1 MRRPL
6 DPPKPLDTTNDV
18 RLVGFRHVSCSANG
32 KWIRLV
38 FVDKAKAEHAVQL
51 PADIIEP
58 LLPILSNVLAE
69 AKRKSGTENK
79 RIPFTIRSGAVNL
92 ASDGNLVFD
101 FQIPAAAPFSFLMDK
116 DGGRLLLESVRR
128 LQAGLQSFQ
137 CRHIGDSSYLKT
149 GHRNHKRLGSH

>member
-6 DPPKPLDTTNDV
+6 DPPKPVDTTNDV
-18 RLVGFRHVSCSANG
+18 RFVGFHQVGCSANG

-79 RIPFTIRSGAVNL
+79 RVPFTIRSGAVNL
-92 ASDGNLVFD
+92 ATDGSLVFD
-101 FQIPAAAPFSFLMDK
+101 LQIPDAAPFSFLMDK
-116 DGGRLLLESVRR
+116 DGGRLLLESLQRVLDIGEKKETSDPPPRR
-128 LQAGLQSFQ
+128 
-137 CRHIGDSSYLKT
+137 RH
-149 GHRNHKRLGSH
+149 